1 MIIMTT
7 YKYYEDERH
16 YCVSPIKP
24 NCEYTE
30 AVRLVAE
37 EGHAITKDGINYY
50 YCIDVDS
57 ADGWLEVPGTYTEEG
72 DFIPVD
78 VTEATEQDYLAAL
91 AELGV
96 K

>member
-1 MIIMTT
+1 MIIMNT

-24 NCEYTE
+24 DCEYTE
-30 AVRLVAE
+30 AVRLIAE
-37 EGHAITKDGINYY
+37 EGHAITNDGINYY

-57 ADGWLEVPGTYTEEG
+57 ADGWLEIPGEWTEEG
-72 DFIPVD
+72 VFVTADNA
-78 VTEATEQDYLAAL
+78 TEADYLEAL
-91 AELGV
+91 AKLGV

>member
-1 MIIMTT
+1 MIIMNT

-24 NCEYTE
+24 NCEYEE

-37 EGHAITKDGINYY
+37 EGHALTKDGINYY
-50 YCIDVDS
+50 YCVDVDS
-57 ADGWLEVPGTYTEEG
+57 ADGWLEIPGKWTEEG
-72 DFIPVD
+72 VFIAAD
-78 VTEATEQDYLAAL
+78 NTTEADYLKAL
-91 AELGV
+91 AKLGV

>member
-1 MIIMTT
+1 MIIMNT

-24 NCEYTE
+24 DCEYTE
-30 AVRLVAE
+30 AVRLIAE
-37 EGHAITKDGINYY
+37 EGHAITNDGINYY

-57 ADGWLEVPGTYTEEG
+57 ADGWLEIPGTYTEEG

>member
-7 YKYYEDERH
+7 YKYSEGGNRYA
-16 YCVSPIKP
+16 VSPRKP
-24 NCEYTE
+24 DCEYTE
-30 AVRLVAE
+30 GVRLVAE
-37 EGHAITKDGINYY
+37 QGHALTKDGINYF

-78 VTEATEQDYLAAL
+78 TTEATEQDYLAAL

>member
-1 MIIMTT
+1 MIIMNT

-24 NCEYTE
+24 DCEYTE
-30 AVRLVAE
+30 AVRLIAE
-37 EGHAITKDGINYY
+37 EGHAITNDGINYY

-78 VTEATEQDYLAAL
+78 TTEATEQDYLAAL